1 MLFYLLR
8 WTGSGCQGYGFQRTF
23 LLWGYHVYRGYQ
35 SGSLVPKVRM
45 HTFACLFTV
54 AIIALLVVVVVVV
67 QVDVVSGSG
76 LM

>member
-1 MLFYLLR
+1 
-8 WTGSGCQGYGFQRTF
+8 
-23 LLWGYHVYRGYQ
+23 
-35 SGSLVPKVRM
+35 M